1 MSDTFDQA
9 QAPVGAALGG
19 RHRVG
24 VELEVHQHPDGI
36 DPEDWDLSEL
46 ELAMRSGRA
55 RSLRTIRGLVLD
67 SENDPLSTAL
77 QALADEID
85 EASQMH
91 WLGVDSKRH
100 GGERMACS
108 PRPSLELLVELEHL
122 AAAARQLA
130 QRLEEQGL

>member
-1 MSDTFDQA
+1 MSGKFDQTHV
-9 QAPVGAALGG
+9 PVGAALRG

-24 VELEVHQHPDGI
+24 LELELHQHPDGI

-46 ELAMRSGRA
+46 DLATRTGRA
-55 RSLRTIRGLVLD
+55 RLLRTIRGLVLD

-85 EASQMH
+85 EASQLH
-91 WLGVDSKRH
+91 WLAVASGRRAS
-100 GGERMACS
+100 ERVARS
-108 PRPSLELLVELEHL
+108 PRPSLDLLVELEHV